1 MILDMIMISPKK
13 IGSITVQVAIEEIY
27 NDELVITEHP
37 VEQGAQISDHAFK
50 RQPDLSMQCGWSNAD
65 YEALLGAAEA
75 TFDGGG
81 LPSAQYINAI
91 YSQLLA
97 LQQARTPVDVT
108 TSRRIYQNMLLQG
121 LRLTVDAKTSSALIL
136 TATAKQIKIV
146 STQVTTLPPRENQA
160 DPASTAETGNG
171 GTKAAMPATPAPGGA
186 VPPGSM

>member
-91 YSQLLA
+91 YSQLLV
-97 LQQARTPVDVT
+97 LQQARTPVDIT

-136 TATAKQIKIV
+136 TVTAKQIKIV